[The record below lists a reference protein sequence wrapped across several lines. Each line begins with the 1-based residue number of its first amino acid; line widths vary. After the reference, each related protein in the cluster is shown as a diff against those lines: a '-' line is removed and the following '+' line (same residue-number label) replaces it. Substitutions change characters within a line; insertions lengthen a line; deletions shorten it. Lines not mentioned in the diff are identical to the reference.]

1 MPSDIDNK
9 VSRMINQDLL
19 YGMTGS
25 KLIDNATRAVEIAVE
40 QRDSVATIWLHKQ
53 LSGSYN
59 SVILESFYGN
69 TGLKFAEEEFEL
81 K

>member
-9 VSRMINQDLL
+9 VSRTINQDLL
-19 YGMTGS
+19 YRMTGS